1 MLRGMSEEAA
11 GTPTP
16 EQGPRKSNVR
26 ILLAF
31 LAAFLLL
38 LIVFREVLFPFLL
51 AIFLAY
57 LIEPVV
63 ARVEKSRLFGM
74 KWTRGPTI
82 VLIYVIFVGGLTFG
96 AWKGFTKA
104 ASKIQDTARTI
115 TREMKREGGQ
125 AIIRLTPRMASGDEE
140 ARDTH
145 VGPEPIVL
153 PKGALLRASGVVYET
168 LHDAK
173 IGVGDQK
180 ISVLL
185 DLSSAEPADA
195 ERPTEGDSLVLIKGK
210 LEAPAD
216 TTVTYEIG
224 LPTTGLELVFERRLI
239 GPIVQNLEKFGWGV
253 DPTTVRTFVGVK
265 ASALSKNLPDRIGKF
280 AVKAAG
286 SLALSV
292 YEFFLILMITAFIV
306 MDRRRISGF
315 FSSLPPPEYRT
326 AYLKLMEYIDDGL
339 AGVIRGQ
346 LVICLVNG
354 VLTYI
359 GMLMLGIPG
368 ALWLAS
374 LAAVLSLIPIF
385 GTIISSIPIVL
396 IGATKGINVGI
407 LALAWIVFIH
417 ILEANVLNPL
427 IMGSHAEMHPVVIIF
442 ALLAGEHYF
451 GVWGA
456 LLAVPTASLIQ
467 SCFLFYLH
475 EIEGLPPSDHKG
487 HGETFRKLWAWLK
500 GKFGGAKA

>member
-1 MLRGMSEEAA
+1 MSEDVAD
-11 GTPTP
+11 TPTP
-16 EQGPRKSNVR
+16 PERPRKSNVR

-31 LAAFLLL
+31 LGVFLLL
-38 LIVFREVLFPFLL
+38 LVVFREVLFPFLL

-63 ARVEKSRLFGM
+63 SRAEKSRLFGM

-104 ASKIQDTARTI
+104 ASKIQDTARTV
-115 TREMKREGGQ
+115 TREIKREGGR
-125 AIIRLTPRMASGDEE
+125 AVITLLPEVAPEGEPPREGHA
-140 ARDTH
+140 
-145 VGPEPIVL
+145 GPEPIVL
-153 PKGALLRASGVVYET
+153 GKGALLRAGGVIYET
-168 LHDAK
+168 LHDGRIPAGESQMK
-173 IGVGDQK
+173 
-180 ISVLL
+180 VLL

-195 ERPTEGDSLVLIKGK
+195 PRPNDGDALVLVKGK
-210 LEAPAD
+210 LEAPEGARF
-216 TTVTYEIG
+216 EITKG
-224 LPTTGLELVFERRLI
+224 AATTGLELMLERRLI
-239 GPIVQNLEKFGWGV
+239 SPIVNNLDKIGWGV
-253 DPTTVRTFVGVK
+253 DPTTVRDFVDVK
-265 ASALSKNLPDRIGKF
+265 ASALSKDLPNRIGKF

-306 MDRRRISGF
+306 MDRRGISAF
-315 FSSLPPPEYRT
+315 FAKLPPPKYRDS
-326 AYLKLMEYIDDGL
+326 YLKLMEYIDDGL

-359 GMLMLGIPG
+359 GMLLLGIPG
-368 ALWLAS
+368 GLWLS
-374 LAAVLSLIPIF
+374 LLAAVLSLIPIF

-396 IGATKGINVGI
+396 IGATKGINIGI

-417 ILEANVLNPL
+417 IVEANVLNPL
-427 IMGSHAEMHPVVIIF
+427 IMGSHAQMHPVIIIF

-475 EIEGLPPSDHKG
+475 EVEGLPQSEHKG
-487 HGETFRKLWAWLK
+487 HGEAFRKFWGWLK
-500 GKFGGAKA
+500 GKFSGAKA